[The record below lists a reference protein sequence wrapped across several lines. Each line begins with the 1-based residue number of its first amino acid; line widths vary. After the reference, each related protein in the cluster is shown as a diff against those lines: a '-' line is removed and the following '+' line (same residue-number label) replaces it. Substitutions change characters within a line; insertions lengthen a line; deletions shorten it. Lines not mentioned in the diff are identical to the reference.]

1 MYNQPDPQIAG
12 WMSDCELE
20 WLCEKASQ
28 MDSVVEIGCWKGRST
43 HALLSG
49 CLGKVF
55 AVDHFQGNPGE
66 NDIGGAHGEAKT
78 ADIHEI
84 LLKNVG
90 HFPNLVILKM
100 DSVEASKL
108 FNDKEIDMVFID
120 GDHTR
125 EGFEADLN
133 AWLPKCRKMICGH
146 DITQDGVPKVL
157 EGYKGK
163 FQTNPLTSI
172 WSMEIKNL

>member
-1 MYNQPDPQIAG
+1 MYSQPEIDIPG
-12 WMSDCELE
+12 WMSDMELE

-43 HALLSG
+43 HALLTG
-49 CLGKVF
+49 CMGRVF
-55 AVDHFQGNPGE
+55 AVDHFQGNPKE
-66 NDIGGAHGEAKT
+66 NHIGGAHGEAKT

-90 HFPNLVILKM
+90 HFPNLVVLKM

-120 GDHTR
+120 GDHSL

-133 AWLPKCRKMICGH
+133 AWMPKCRKLICGH
-146 DITQDGVPKVL
+146 DMGQDGVPVVL
-157 EGYKGK
+157 GGYKGK
-163 FQTNPLTSI
+163 FNQQPQTVI
-172 WSMEIKNL
+172 WYMELENL